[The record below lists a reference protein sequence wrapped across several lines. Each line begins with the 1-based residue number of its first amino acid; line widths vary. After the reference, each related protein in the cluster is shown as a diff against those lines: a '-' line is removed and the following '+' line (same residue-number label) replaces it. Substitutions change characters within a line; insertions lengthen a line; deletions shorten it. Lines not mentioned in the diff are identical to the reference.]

1 MRLHLLAGVLA
12 ISLAFLVQ
20 GPAAPVQS
28 YGFICDAPDVVLDNE
43 ERLLLERIN
52 YYRRAN
58 GLATLEPVYSLT
70 ASAGWMAGDMAWR
83 NYISHTDWF
92 GRDAATRH
100 LDCGN
105 NAPFRGEIIAAG
117 PAMETADAAMDAWL
131 KSETHHEEMLKP
143 HYRVAGVSRF
153 YHPVSAY
160 NWYWVVD
167 FASE

>member
-1 MRLHLLAGVLA
+1 MRSYLLAGALA
-12 ISLAFLVQ
+12 VGLSLVA
-20 GPAAPVQS
+20 GSPASPALS
-28 YGFICDAPDVVLDNE
+28 YGYICDAPDVLIDNE

-52 YYRRAN
+52 HYRESL
-58 GLATLEPVYSLT
+58 GLASLSPSYSLT

-100 LDCGN
+100 IDCGN
-105 NAPFRGEIIAAG
+105 SAPYRGEIIAAG
-117 PAMETADAAMDAWL
+117 PAMDRADAAMDAWL
-131 KSETHHEEMLKP
+131 KSETHHQEMLNP

-153 YHPVSAY
+153 YHPASTY
-160 NWYWVVD
+160 GWYWVVD